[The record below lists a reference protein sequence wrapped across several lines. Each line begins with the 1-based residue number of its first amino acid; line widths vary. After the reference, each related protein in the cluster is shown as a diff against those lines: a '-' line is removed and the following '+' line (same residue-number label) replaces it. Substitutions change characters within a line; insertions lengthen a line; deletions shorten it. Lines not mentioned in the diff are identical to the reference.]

1 MEKIAILAA
10 YNLENSIEDVV
21 KRTKK
26 FVDEV
31 IVISDGSLDN
41 THQNALK
48 AGALCP
54 KHSYIRGKGFAV
66 RKGIKFSK
74 KFNPEIIILMD
85 SDGQHLPEEIPLMVA
100 PIQNGLADMVV
111 GSRMKG
117 VLRTSPINKL
127 GNFILKFISYLLT
140 RKWFTDTETGFRAF
154 IAKKLYLL
162 ELNSM
167 FYEIESELL
176 LKALHKGLI
185 VTEVPI
191 TVPFSVPGV
200 TIMDGIKTGIYKI
213 RLGLK
218 LKISR

>member
-10 YNLENSIEDVV
+10 YNLENSIGDIV

-41 THQNALK
+41 THKNALK

-100 PIQNGLADMVV
+100 PIQNGLADVVV

-127 GNFILKFISYLLT
+127 GNFILKFISYFLT

-154 IAKKLYLL
+154 IAEKLYLL

-185 VTEVPI
+185 VIEVPV

-200 TIMDGIKTGIYKI
+200 TFMDGIKAGIYKI

-218 LKISR
+218 FKISR

>member
-10 YNLENSIEDVV
+10 YNLENSIGDIV

-54 KHSYIRGKGFAV
+54 KHSNIRGKGFAV

-100 PIQNGLADMVV
+100 PIQNGLADVVV

-127 GNFILKFISYLLT
+127 GNFILKFISYFLT

-154 IAKKLYLL
+154 IAKKLYFL

-185 VTEVPI
+185 VIEVPI

-200 TIMDGIKTGIYKI
+200 TIMDGIKAGIYKI

>member
-10 YNLENSIEDVV
+10 YNLENSIEDIV

-26 FVDEV
+26 YVDKV

-41 THQNALK
+41 THRNALK
-48 AGALCP
+48 AGAFCP
-54 KHSYIRGKGFAV
+54 KHSYIRGKGFAI
-66 RKGIKFSK
+66 RKGINFSK

-85 SDGQHLPEEIPLMVA
+85 SDGQHLPEEIPLMVS
-100 PIQNGLADMVV
+100 PIQNGLVDMVV

-127 GNFILKFISYLLT
+127 GNYILKIVSYILT
-140 RKWFTDTETGFRAF
+140 GTWFSDTETGFRAF
-154 IAKKLYLL
+154 TAKKLYLL

-167 FYEIESELL
+167 YYEIESELL
-176 LKALHKGLI
+176 LKALHKELRVI
-185 VTEVPI
+185 EVPI
-191 TVPFSVPGV
+191 TVPFSIPGV
-200 TIMDGIKTGIYKI
+200 TIMDGIKAGIYKI

-218 LKISR
+218 LKMSR

>member
-10 YNLENSIEDVV
+10 YNLENSIEDIV

-127 GNFILKFISYLLT
+127 GNFVLKLT
-140 RKWFTDTETGFRAF
+140 SFVITRQWFSDTETGFRAF
-154 IAKKLYLL
+154 NAKKLFLL

-167 FYEIESELL
+167 FYEIEGELL
-176 LKALHKGLI
+176 LKALHKDFK
-185 VTEVPI
+185 VVEVPI
-191 TVPFSVPGV
+191 TVPFSIPGV
-200 TIMDGIKTGIYKI
+200 TIKDGFKAGFYKFRLGIKLNFL
-213 RLGLK
+213 R
-218 LKISR
+218 